1 METINLT
8 IDNITEPYRLAVEN
22 HYESFILHRFN
33 GDHKFANSLIG
44 LFITIPVYWIVGTA
58 YTFIDIYQW
67 PKFILK
73 YKIQMDKSQVNGKDL
88 RRLVK
93 QVLFNQIL
101 GISLGVS
108 FQWLQVN
115 HILIPQSSTRIP
127 TISRFITEWI
137 SFILIREVL
146 FYYTHR
152 LCHHGYLYRHI
163 HKRHHEWQTPI
174 ALAAIYCHPI
184 EHAIVNTFPVLI
196 GPYLMQSHLL
206 VSNLWLLY
214 TVLLTLNDHCGY
226 HFPWSLSPVFHDFH
240 HLKFNVNYGILGILD
255 WLHGT
260 DKIFRK
266 SKYFQNHRIY
276 FGLTPP
282 SDYSKMN

>member
-1 METINLT
+1 MF
-8 IDNITEPYRLAVEN
+8 IDQ
-22 HYESFILHRFN
+22 RFK
-33 GDHKFANSLIG
+33 GDHILAGQITG
-44 LFITIPVYWIVGTA
+44 LFITIALYWIVGAA

-73 YKIQMDKSQVNGKDL
+73 YKIQTDKSQVNGKDL
-88 RRLVK
+88 NRLVK
-93 QVLFNQIL
+93 QVLINQIL
-101 GISLGVS
+101 GAIMGFS
-108 FQWLQVN
+108 FHFLRRN
-115 HILIPQSSTRIP
+115 NILFPQPSTQIP

-152 LCHHGYLYRHI
+152 LCHHGNLYRHI

-184 EHAIVNTFPVLI
+184 EHAIVNFFPVII
-196 GPYLMQSHLL
+196 GPFLMRSHIL
-206 VSNLWLLY
+206 VENIWLLY

-240 HLKFNVNYGILGILD
+240 HLK
-255 WLHGT
+255 
-260 DKIFRK
+260 
-266 SKYFQNHRIY
+266 
-276 FGLTPP
+276 
-282 SDYSKMN
+282 